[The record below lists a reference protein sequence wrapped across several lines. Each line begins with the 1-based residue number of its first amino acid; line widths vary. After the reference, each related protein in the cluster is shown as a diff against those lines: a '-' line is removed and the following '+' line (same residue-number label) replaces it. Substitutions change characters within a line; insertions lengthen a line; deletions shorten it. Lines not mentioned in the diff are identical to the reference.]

1 MAKDQIKLLKK
12 RAEKFYFYGTQALK
26 NGDFEISAF
35 NFEQS
40 AQLYLK
46 YTLSLLIGD
55 FPKTHEL
62 RRLMSEV
69 IKITQNK
76 ELSKLLDQEQNII
89 ADLEVA
95 YLTSRY
101 LPASFYKKQVEN
113 MKNFV
118 DKLKEILKTLWT

>member
-1 MAKDQIKLLKK
+1 MAKDQTKLLKE
-12 RAEKFYFYGTQALK
+12 RAEKFYFYANQAFK
-26 NGDFEISAF
+26 NEDFEIAAF

-62 RRLMSEV
+62 RKLM
-69 IKITQNK
+69 K
-76 ELSKLLDQEQNII
+76 ELIKVTKSKGLLKLLNEQQNVIS
-89 ADLEVA
+89 DLEAA
-95 YLTSRY
+95 YFTSRY
-101 LPASFYKKQVEN
+101 LPATFYKKQVEN

-118 DKLKEILKTLWT
+118 DELKEILKKLWT

>member
-1 MAKDQIKLLKK
+1 MAKNQAKLLKE
-12 RAEKFYFYGTQALK
+12 RAEKFYFYADQAFK
-26 NGDFEISAF
+26 NEDFEIAAF

-62 RRLMSEV
+62 RKLMKELM
-69 IKITQNK
+69 KITKSK
-76 ELSKLLDQEQNII
+76 ELSKLLNEQQSVIS
-89 ADLEVA
+89 DLETA

-101 LPASFYKKQVEN
+101 LPATFYKKQVEN
-113 MKNFV
+113 MRNFV
-118 DKLKEILKTLWT
+118 DELKEILKNLWT

>member
-1 MAKDQIKLLKK
+1 MAKDQIKLLKE
-12 RAEKFYFYGTQALK
+12 RAEKFYFYGIEAFK
-26 NGDFEISAF
+26 KGDFEISAF
-35 NFEQS
+35 NFEQA

-62 RRLMSEV
+62 RRLMEEI
-69 IKITQNK
+69 IKVTQNK
-76 ELSKLLDQEQNII
+76 KLSKLLNEQQNVIS
-89 ADLEVA
+89 DLEVA

-101 LPASFYKKQVEN
+101 LPATFYKKQVEN

-118 DKLKEILKTLWT
+118 DELKEILKTLWT